1 MESLSSLAEDKLEL
15 EQLLVERLSW
25 LLSESES
32 ELSLVV
38 LSVLFSLSVS
48 PKGSSL
54 TELFIRLYSSIVSS
68 ISSEV
73 DDDIFKFNSLR
84 ALLRI
89 CFVVLFCC
97 KFKRKIRKKNT
108 KKSVTFVNYK
118 KSVYDIKNIN
128 YDKFSRV

>member
-32 ELSLVV
+32 ELSLV

-54 TELFIRLYSSIVSS
+54 IELFIRLYSSIVSA
-68 ISSEV
+68 ISSE
-73 DDDIFKFNSLR
+73 
-84 ALLRI
+84 AQMM
-89 CFVVLFCC
+89 
-97 KFKRKIRKKNT
+97 T
-108 KKSVTFVNYK
+108 TFL
-118 KSVYDIKNIN
+118 SSIAFEHI
-128 YDKFSRV
+128 